1 MSEYYFENERVVM
14 HYYKFGIGAKHMLC
28 FHGYGMHGKQFKVLE
43 EALGH
48 QYTFYGFD
56 LFFHKKTKLK
66 DQSLDTVKKGISKRE
81 LSALFL
87 AFCKKTDI
95 QDFSIIAHSMGS
107 HYATTLVEEIPE
119 RVNELFIAAP
129 SSFKPG
135 KIITFLSSNK
145 IGNKLLERL
154 ALSNNGMTDLLSIL
168 KRIRA
173 IDQEAYDILLREVA
187 TPELRFSFYACASY
201 MRFLNLNVPKFIE
214 NLNQH
219 QIKSIF
225 VFGKRDKSYPSKIG
239 NSIIPKIALGKQ
251 VIINEDHNMINL
263 NLGHTLSE
271 MLNDY

>member
-1 MSEYYFENERVVM
+1 
-14 HYYKFGIGAKHMLC
+14 
-28 FHGYGMHGKQFKVLE
+28 
-43 EALGH
+43 
-48 QYTFYGFD
+48 
-56 LFFHKKTKLK
+56 
-66 DQSLDTVKKGISKRE
+66 
-81 LSALFL
+81 
-87 AFCKKTDI
+87 
-95 QDFSIIAHSMGS
+95 MGS